1 MADIFLSTWA
11 LGSLVFAVLLIGAY
25 VYWCGRKIFND
36 TKEIERVIK
45 AQDLVAAVKESNL
58 LKPLWESFAKTLTA
72 VGDKTY
78 STVDAAEIFN
88 PQTFTRGMNMTFWQN
103 YGGIFTGL
111 GILGTFLGLTIGLSG
126 VDMTGGDIETLKS
139 GIAKLLSGVETAFV
153 TSLVGI
159 FCAIVYS
166 VGHHWLMKN
175 FQSAV
180 QNLTDKL
187 DEIFPRRSAED
198 WLNELNAT
206 AAENFSESQ
215 AQTSMLHELNTT
227 AAENFSESQAQTSML
242 HELNETA
249 AKNFSESQG
258 QTSMLHE
265 LNATAAKDYG
275 ESLEQ
280 TKVLKNIGEQV
291 ADAIHKALD
300 EKLAEYVEKIC
311 EAIDKLG
318 TGVAAGIN
326 DTMTKVAGAQMDR
339 FSAALEKFSDSID
352 AKLKSVDAVSKT
364 MNEQMLST
372 VEKVS
377 KTLEQQAETSTSNVG
392 QISEAVNAFSEIVKR
407 HNETTQKMFAQV
419 QSLLNETEKFLQQ
432 VNTAGDLLKQAAEPV
447 KQSTLQLTKN
457 LIETSAQMENLATAN
472 QTTRQNLFDLTNRL
486 STFVNDFNG
495 IADELER
502 STNVI
507 KDSLEHYNY
516 EISDGLTKALTQFD
530 QRLKDSAGY
539 LSELVEELTDA
550 LEDFKKFR
558 R

>member
-1 MADIFLSTWA
+1 MLELFFRHVWE
-11 LGSLVFAVLLIGAY
+11 GSLIVAVLLIGAY
-25 VYWCGRKIFND
+25 VYWCGRKIFNA

-45 AQDLVAAVKESNL
+45 AQDIVAAVKESNL
-58 LKPLWESFAKTLTA
+58 LKPLWESFAKTLTE

-78 STVDAAEIFN
+78 STIDAAEIFN

-126 VDMTGGDIETLKS
+126 IDMTSGDIEVLKV

-159 FCAIVYS
+159 FCAIIYS

-175 FQSAV
+175 FQSSV

-215 AQTSMLHELNTT
+215 
-227 AAENFSESQAQTSML
+227 
-242 HELNETA
+242 
-249 AKNFSESQG
+249 
-258 QTSMLHE
+258 
-265 LNATAAKDYG
+265 
-275 ESLEQ
+275 EQ
-280 TKVLKNIGEQV
+280 TTVLKNIGEQV
-291 ADAIHKALD
+291 ADAIYKAFD
-300 EKLAEYVEKIC
+300 ERLSEYVEKIC
-311 EAIDKLG
+311 EAIETLG
-318 TGVAAGIN
+318 TGAAAGLN

-372 VEKVS
+372 LKNL
-377 KTLEQQAETSTSNVG
+377 TGALEQQSATDKANRDADYKKFFSTLEKLTDDLNKVG
-392 QISEAVNAFSEIVKR
+392 EKTKAQHEKSATNISEAVNAFREIVNS

-419 QSLLNETEKFLQQ
+419 QSQLAETEKFLQQ
-432 VNTAGDLLKQAAEPV
+432 VNTAGNSLKQAAEPV

-457 LIETSAQMENLATAN
+457 LEDTSAQMKDLAVAN
-472 QTTRQNLFDLTNRL
+472 QTTRENLFDLTNRL
-486 STFVNDFNG
+486 STFVNNFNG

-502 STNVI
+502 STKI
-507 KDSLEHYNY
+507 IRDSLENYNY
-516 EISDGLTKALTQFD
+516 EMSDGLTNALTQFD
-530 QRLKDSAGY
+530 KRLNDSVSHLKD
-539 LSELVEELTDA
+539 LVEGLTEA